1 MFYAENAIVVSIYD
15 ESSLYHL
22 VSRNI
27 FFNDI
32 VEPMLLG
39 RLKLCVRRMMVMRAP
54 SGHCGI
60 SAVYECLST
69 LGLSS

>member
-1 MFYAENAIVVSIYD
+1 MFFAENAIVVSIYD

-22 VSRNI
+22 VSRKL

-39 RLKLCVRRMMVMRAP
+39 RLKLCERRMMVMR
-54 SGHCGI
+54 GHCMVTVAFQLFM
-60 SAVYECLST
+60 SVCLH
-69 LGLSS
+69 